1 MKLIKFI
8 KEEIQKL
15 FEERIYSIPE
25 LVQMMGR
32 VGYEKEQQGYL
43 ANILRAA
50 FRRYGDQGVVDKYGE
65 MSGVEIHAIS
75 KGRYVFA
82 GVHKPESY

>member
-1 MKLIKFI
+1 MIIKLI

-25 LVQMMGR
+25 LAQIMGR

-43 ANILRAA
+43 GNMLRDA
-50 FRRYGDQGVVDKYGE
+50 FRRYGDQGVVDMYTK